1 MAQLALRNI
10 FHKWNAVVGL
20 DNKQLIN
27 NTKKPYGEAP
37 IDIMQRQVKKILL
50 TRCGILELE
59 N

>member
-1 MAQLALRNI
+1 MAQLALRSI

-20 DNKQLIN
+20 DNKLLIS
-27 NTKKPYGEAP
+27 NTKKSYGEAP

-50 TRCGILELE
+50 SRCGIRELE